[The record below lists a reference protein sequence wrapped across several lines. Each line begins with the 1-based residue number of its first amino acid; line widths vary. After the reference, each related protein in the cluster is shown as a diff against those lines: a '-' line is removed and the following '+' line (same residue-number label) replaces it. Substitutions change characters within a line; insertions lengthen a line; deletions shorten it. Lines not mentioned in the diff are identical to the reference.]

1 MKLLEVQGDKKIVPR
16 TRRNA
21 RRRLKEDGLV
31 QTRVS
36 QYFDI
41 QREGN
46 LGNNGGGSMG
56 DRMNGA
62 PLRKRK
68 LEEGEGNQDKRG
80 RTN

>member
-1 MKLLEVQGDKKIVPR
+1 MLLEAKEDKKIVPR

-31 QTRVS
+31 RTRVNH
-36 QYFDI
+36 YFEL
-41 QREGN
+41 QGERN

-56 DRMNGA
+56 DRRNGA
-62 PLRKRK
+62 PLGKRK